1 MSCCGNDGPLE
12 LFKNRENVIQ
22 LTVYE
27 DDNETV
33 LEDLTGKTFSGLIQ
47 KVGGTET
54 YATAVGEGQVAVD
67 LGNSVISLTFAADE
81 FSEADWD
88 QAEYVVDDITDVGN
102 PKPFLRPSLLTLTTL
117 QPAAV
122 PTP

>member
-1 MSCCGNDGPLE
+1 MSCDDAGPLE
-12 LFKNRENVIQ
+12 LFKNRENIIQ

-33 LEDLTGKTFSGLIQ
+33 LEDLTEKTFSGLIQ
-47 KVGGTET
+47 SVGGTET
-54 YATAVGEGQVAVD
+54 YATAVGEEQVAVD
-67 LGNSVISLTFAADE
+67 LENSVISLTFAADT
-81 FSEADWD
+81 FSDVPWD
-88 QAEYVVDDITDVGN
+88 QAEYVVDDITDVEN
-102 PKPFLRPSLLTLTTL
+102 PKPFLRPSLLILTNL